1 MKKILAEIS
10 VGELLDKLTILEI
23 KLEKISDKESLKII
37 EKEYQ
42 ILNKTDGVD
51 KNQYKA
57 LFDELKS
64 TNRKLWDIEN
74 EKRLCEKNSDF
85 GEKFIQVSRDVH
97 FMNDKRAK
105 IKKKIN
111 QLSGSNIRE
120 LIGVLNR
127 LVAFKG
133 RNTIHPQHDFVQL
146 DNKRN

>member
-37 EKEYQ
+37 KKEYQ
-42 ILNKTDGVD
+42 ALSKADLTGMD
-51 KNQYKA
+51 KSQYKV

-85 GEKFIQVSRDVH
+85 GERFVQVSRDVH

-105 IKKKIN
+105 IKSKIN
-111 QLSGSNIRE
+111 KTFGSSIE
-120 LIGVLNR
+120 EV
-127 LVAFKG
+127 KEY
-133 RNTIHPQHDFVQL
+133 T
-146 DNKRN
+146 KY

>member
-37 EKEYQ
+37 QKEYQ
-42 ILNKTDGVD
+42 ILNKTDGID

-105 IKKKIN
+105 IKSKIN

-120 LIGVLNR
+120 V
-127 LVAFKG
+127 KEY
-133 RNTIHPQHDFVQL
+133 TEY
-146 DNKRN
+146 

>member
-42 ILNKTDGVD
+42 ILNKMDGVD

-85 GEKFIQVSRDVH
+85 GEKFIQISRDVH

-105 IKKKIN
+105 IKSKIN

-120 LIGVLNR
+120 V
-127 LVAFKG
+127 KQY
-133 RNTIHPQHDFVQL
+133 T
-146 DNKRN
+146 KY

>member
-42 ILNKTDGVD
+42 ILNKMDVVD

-97 FMNDKRAK
+97 FMNDNRAK
-105 IKKKIN
+105 VKSKIN
-111 QLSGSNIRE
+111 KIFGSSIE
-120 LIGVLNR
+120 EV
-127 LVAFKG
+127 KEY
-133 RNTIHPQHDFVQL
+133 T
-146 DNKRN
+146 KY

>member
-42 ILNKTDGVD
+42 VLNKTDGID

-105 IKKKIN
+105 IKSKIN

-120 LIGVLNR
+120 V
-127 LVAFKG
+127 KQY
-133 RNTIHPQHDFVQL
+133 T
-146 DNKRN
+146 KY

>member
-42 ILNKTDGVD
+42 ILNKTDGID

-85 GEKFIQVSRDVH
+85 GEKFIKVSRDVH

-105 IKKKIN
+105 IKSKIN

-120 LIGVLNR
+120 V
-127 LVAFKG
+127 KQY
-133 RNTIHPQHDFVQL
+133 T
-146 DNKRN
+146 KY

>member
-42 ILNKTDGVD
+42 ILNKMDGVD

-105 IKKKIN
+105 IKSKIN
-111 QLSGSNIRE
+111 QLSGSNLRE
-120 LIGVLNR
+120 V
-127 LVAFKG
+127 KQY
-133 RNTIHPQHDFVQL
+133 T
-146 DNKRN
+146 KY

>member
-10 VGELLDKLTILEI
+10 VGELLDILEI
-23 KLEKISDKESLKII
+23 KLEKITNKESLKII

-42 ILNKTDGVD
+42 TLNKTDLTDID
-51 KNQYKA
+51 KNKYKA

-85 GEKFIQVSRDVH
+85 GEKFIKVSRDVH

-105 IKKKIN
+105 IKSKIN

-120 LIGVLNR
+120 V
-127 LVAFKG
+127 KEY
-133 RNTIHPQHDFVQL
+133 TEY
-146 DNKRN
+146 

>member
-42 ILNKTDGVD
+42 VLNKMDAVD
-51 KNQYKA
+51 KNQYKV

-105 IKKKIN
+105 IKSKIN

-120 LIGVLNR
+120 V
-127 LVAFKG
+127 KEY
-133 RNTIHPQHDFVQL
+133 TEY
-146 DNKRN
+146 

>member
-42 ILNKTDGVD
+42 ILNKMDVVD

-105 IKKKIN
+105 IKSKIN

-120 LIGVLNR
+120 V
-127 LVAFKG
+127 KQY
-133 RNTIHPQHDFVQL
+133 T
-146 DNKRN
+146 KY

>member
-42 ILNKTDGVD
+42 ILNKTDGID

-105 IKKKIN
+105 IKSKIN

-120 LIGVLNR
+120 V
-127 LVAFKG
+127 KQY
-133 RNTIHPQHDFVQL
+133 T
-146 DNKRN
+146 KY

>member
-10 VGELLDKLTILEI
+10 VGELLDKLSILEI
-23 KLEKISDKESLKII
+23 KLEKITNKESLKII

-42 ILNKTDGVD
+42 TLNKTDLTDID
-51 KNQYKA
+51 KNKYKA

-85 GEKFIQVSRDVH
+85 GEKFIKVSRNVH

-105 IKKKIN
+105 IKSKIN
-111 QLSGSNIRE
+111 QLSDSNIRE
-120 LIGVLNR
+120 V
-127 LVAFKG
+127 KEY
-133 RNTIHPQHDFVQL
+133 TEY
-146 DNKRN
+146 

>member
-23 KLEKISDKESLKII
+23 KLEKINDKGSLKII

-42 ILNKTDGVD
+42 ALKNTDLSEID
-51 KNQYKA
+51 KKQYKS

-64 TNRKLWDIEN
+64 INRKLWDIEN

-85 GEKFIQVSRDVH
+85 GEKFIKVSRDVH

-105 IKKKIN
+105 IKSKIN

-120 LIGVLNR
+120 V
-127 LVAFKG
+127 KEY
-133 RNTIHPQHDFVQL
+133 TEY
-146 DNKRN
+146 

>member
-37 EKEYQ
+37 KKEYQ
-42 ILNKTDGVD
+42 ALSKADLTGMD
-51 KNQYKA
+51 KSQYKV

-85 GEKFIQVSRDVH
+85 GERFVQVSRDVH

-105 IKKKIN
+105 IKSKIN
-111 QLSGSNIRE
+111 KTLNSNVKEIKQY
-120 LIGVLNR
+120 VNY
-127 LVAFKG
+127 
-133 RNTIHPQHDFVQL
+133 
-146 DNKRN
+146 